1 MAGLAW
7 SYPATDHGEI
17 PAQKGGRAALSIA
30 LAVATAHKHDAKGTV
45 KASKSLSGRQ
55 GSSLVC
61 AHCHG
66 PPIRNQS
73 AGLCLPLNLLPS
85 LWKGFAPA
93 GECLILPGNAGQ
105 AQRY

>member
-45 KASKSLSGRQ
+45 KASKSL
-55 GSSLVC
+55 
-61 AHCHG
+61 
-66 PPIRNQS
+66 
-73 AGLCLPLNLLPS
+73 
-85 LWKGFAPA
+85 
-93 GECLILPGNAGQ
+93 
-105 AQRY
+105 